1 MADISSFITAIRT
14 ARYGEEVRGSIA
26 DALVAVNGQVES
38 DTESAGQYATSAG
51 SSASAAAN
59 SAANAAQ
66 TASSLS
72 EELQEL
78 HDTETAIE
86 QAEASRAAAEQSR
99 VVAEQSRADAA
110 SGYVNQAAEYA
121 NQARQHASSDNALL
135 SQSWAVGN
143 TGVRYGEDTN
153 NAKYWAEVAAQVV
166 TTGGVASFNGRT
178 GNVEPTSGD
187 YSASLITRGSGTV
200 ETALTAIES
209 ELNNIGTFDT
219 KSNMV
224 TFTSS
229 DETDMSQIS
238 AWTDVNKLASNETHA
253 TLFSKISTMFKN
265 IRFLMKKQG
274 TTNMGTSAT
283 TITGAIAEHES
294 DISAIN
300 GTLSDHGTS
309 INSLSNTASEHETAI
324 GELNS
329 NSTYKAGDSISLS
342 NTQFSGRATNDKR
355 QFYFAIL
362 LPKPISANSVS
373 VSITGGTIFYG
384 NGSNGNTTAQTV
396 ENVVLNK
403 NLGIIR
409 CGVNLP
415 TAATSSGQVMV
426 AELTGSVSFS

>member
-86 QAEASRAAAEQSR
+86 QAEASRAAAEQNR

-135 SQSWAVGN
+135 SQSWAVGS

-153 NAKYWAEVAAQVV
+153 NSKYWAEVAAEVV

-178 GNVEPTSGD
+178 GNVVSVSGD

-209 ELNNIGTFDT
+209 ELNNIGTSDT
-219 KSNMV
+219 RSNRV
-224 TFTSS
+224 TFTSG

-238 AWTDVNKLASNETHA
+238 AWTDVNKLATNETHA

-274 TTNMGTSAT
+274 TTNMGTSST

-300 GTLSDHGTS
+300 GTLSDQGTS
-309 INSLSNTASEHETAI
+309 INSLSNTVSEHETAI
-324 GELNS
+324 S
-329 NSTYKAGDSISLS
+329 QIDSKTIPI
-342 NTQFSGRATNDKR
+342 TQGG
-355 QFYFAIL
+355 
-362 LPKPISANSVS
+362 
-373 VSITGGTIFYG
+373 TGGTSF
-384 NGSNGNTTAQTV
+384 AAARA
-396 ENVVLNK
+396 
-403 NLGIIR
+403 NLGLTHNTLSNVDLNDYKGIDAAGFYFIST
-409 CGVNLP
+409 GVQNTPANWSWLIVIGG
-415 TAATSSGQVMV
+415 SGTTQIVIQTNAIYV
-426 AELTGSVSFS
+426 RAYTGSPLAWTTWTKAALTSV

>member
-14 ARYGEEVRGSIA
+14 ARYGEEVRSSIA

-59 SAANAAQ
+59 SAASAAQ

-135 SQSWAVGN
+135 SQSWAVGS
-143 TGVRYGEDTN
+143 TGVRYGEDN
-153 NAKYWAEVAAQVV
+153 NNSKYWAEVAAEVV

-178 GNVEPTSGD
+178 GNVVSVSGD

-209 ELNNIGTFDT
+209 ELNNIGTSDT
-219 KSNMV
+219 KSNRV
-224 TFTSS
+224 TFTSG
-229 DETDMSQIS
+229 DETDTSMIS
-238 AWTDVNKLASNETHA
+238 AWTDVNKLATNETHA

-283 TITGAIAEHES
+283 TITGAIAEHEN

-309 INSLSNTASEHETAI
+309 INSLSNTVSEHETAI
-324 GELNS
+324 SEINS
-329 NSTYKAGDSISLS
+329 KIALS
-342 NTQFSGRATNDKR
+342 NVKYLGDDRHVRYRRTGNICIVEVEGYTVASTGNLSLGT
-355 QFYFAIL
+355 
-362 LPKPISANSVS
+362 LPVEDRPL
-373 VSITGGTIFYG
+373 
-384 NGSNGNTTAQTV
+384 TTAQAILKIGTSPV
-396 ENVVLNK
+396 S
-403 NLGIIR
+403 GWI
-409 CGVNLP
+409 
-415 TAATSSGQVMV
+415 TQSSGVV
-426 AELTGSVSFS
+426 YVNALTTGTLAGEFVFFVE